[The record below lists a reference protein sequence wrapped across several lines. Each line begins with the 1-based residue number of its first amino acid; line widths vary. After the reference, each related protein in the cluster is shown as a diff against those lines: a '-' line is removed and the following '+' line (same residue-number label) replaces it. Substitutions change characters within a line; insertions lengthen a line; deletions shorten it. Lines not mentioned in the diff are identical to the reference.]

1 MKVIYFKIKL
11 ESILEI
17 RGRLRL
23 LKRINF
29 MRNVSINLFNFQ
41 FQKRRFADFVKFVF
55 VLIVNKLL
63 EKIIF
68 NFSIAK
74 VKFQVRRSVGVMVS
88 IIKGFYV
95 RILFID
101 SVLYFRIRFIFIFS
115 VFSNNVQNILLNEV
129 NVILLK
135 MFKLIIFIILIFMR
149 YL

>member
-1 MKVIYFKIKL
+1 
-11 ESILEI
+11 
-17 RGRLRL
+17 
-23 LKRINF
+23 

-41 FQKRRFADFVKFVF
+41 FQKRRFVDFVKFVV

-95 RILFID
+95 RILFFD

-115 VFSNNVQNILLNEV
+115 VFSNNVQNIL
-129 NVILLK
+129 
-135 MFKLIIFIILIFMR
+135 
-149 YL
+149 